1 MLVHCTVQVIHI
13 KDFQRLDEGK
23 SSDNNNSLHGP
34 FVGVLALLTQ
44 LLHPSCFYLA

>member
-23 SSDNNNSLHGP
+23 SSDDNSLHSP
-34 FVGVLALLTQ
+34 FVAVLA
-44 LLHPSCFYLA
+44 